1 MGKYIVKRLLMM
13 IPVILAV
20 TVMIFTIMYFTPGD
34 PAVIIL
40 GSNVSQDQLD
50 AKREEL
56 GLNRP
61 YLTRLVDY
69 MSNVFLK
76 FDFGQS
82 YVNNRSI
89 SAQIMERFPR
99 TLVIATLSVLLSII
113 IGVPLGIVAAVNQY
127 SWKDNFSMFI
137 ALIASSMPGFWIALM
152 MSLLFALQLKW
163 LPSSGIGSWQCFIMP
178 VVATAIGG
186 TAVMA
191 RQTRSSMLEVIRSD
205 YITTARA
212 KGQTERKVIY
222 RHALR
227 NALIPIV
234 TCAGSGFGFQL
245 GGALVAEAVFAV
257 PGLGLYIMSAINQRD
272 YPAIQGAVIFIAI
285 MFGLVMLLVDI
296 IYAFVDP
303 RIKSQ
308 YQSGRRK
315 THG

>member
-1 MGKYIVKRLLMM
+1 MVKYIIKRLLMM

-56 GLNRP
+56 GLNKP

-69 MSNVFLK
+69 MGNVFLK

-89 SAQIMERFPR
+89 SEQILERFPR
-99 TLVIATLSVLLSII
+99 TLVIATLSVLLSILV
-113 IGVPLGIVAAVNQY
+113 GVPLGIVAATNQY

-163 LPSSGIGSWQCFIMP
+163 LPSSGISSWTCFIMP

-234 TCAGSGFGFQL
+234 TCAGAGFGFQL
-245 GGALVAEAVFAV
+245 GGALVAEAVFSV
-257 PGLGLYIMSAINQRD
+257 PGLGLYIMNAINQRD
-272 YPAIQGAVIFIAI
+272 YPAIQGSVIFIAI

-308 YQSGRRK
+308 YQSERRK
-315 THG
+315 AHG